1 MFTENSTPNKEIT
14 DSNDND
20 SIKNSGAVVKIYAQD
35 GDDSIN
41 NSANLVTISGGGNL
55 RVQGQAATGFMLE
68 GMTFAA
74 DRSTGT
80 WRTK

>member
-14 DSNDND
+14 GSHDND

-41 NSANLVTISGGGNL
+41 NSANLVTISGDAGADNLVNYYGSFVTLSGGGNL
-55 RVQGQAATGFMLE
+55 RVQGQAAT
-68 GMTFAA
+68 
-74 DRSTGT
+74 
-80 WRTK
+80 